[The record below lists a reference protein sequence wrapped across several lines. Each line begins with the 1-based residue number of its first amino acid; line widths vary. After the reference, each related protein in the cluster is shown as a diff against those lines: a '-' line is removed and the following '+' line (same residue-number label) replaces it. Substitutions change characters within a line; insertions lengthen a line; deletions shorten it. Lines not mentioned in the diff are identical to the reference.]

1 MKMINFLL
9 FPLLMLS
16 VCVCTWSQKAQEK
29 TNRDDNALKVGGSC
43 EGCEAVFE
51 SPIPF
56 EKLNSVITLSDFKES
71 GPKIEVSGIVYQ
83 RDGKTPAKDV
93 VIYIY
98 HTDQTGRY
106 PTKGNET
113 GWGRRHGYLRG
124 WVKTDNN
131 GYYQF
136 YTLRPASYPGRRDPQ
151 HIHVTVKEPDKNPYW
166 IDDYLF
172 SDDPLLPASR
182 GPRPRGGTGV
192 LELDPPKS
200 GVSHATRHIILG
212 LNVPDY
218 PYEGLPKIN
227 SGLGLGS
234 NCPAFDPLHLSGPD
248 TGKKTC
254 PMCKYGTGQGVM
266 VWFNHANLDHMSEF
280 VQTLER
286 EMELRDEKNLR
297 VFFIYMNPFYDR
309 NISTTEIGIIGR
321 KIREWC
327 EKQNLQKV
335 AITWIPSP
343 VDANTAGLYKINP
356 EAKNTVFVYKQR
368 RVTAKWVNIEYDSNS
383 LQTILSEL

>member
-1 MKMINFLL
+1 
-9 FPLLMLS
+9 
-16 VCVCTWSQKAQEK
+16 
-29 TNRDDNALKVGGSC
+29 
-43 EGCEAVFE
+43 
-51 SPIPF
+51 
-56 EKLNSVITLSDFKES
+56 
-71 GPKIEVSGIVYQ
+71 
-83 RDGKTPAKDV
+83 
-93 VIYIY
+93 
-98 HTDQTGRY
+98 
-106 PTKGNET
+106 
-113 GWGRRHGYLRG
+113 
-124 WVKTDNN
+124 
-131 GYYQF
+131 
-136 YTLRPASYPGRRDPQ
+136 
-151 HIHVTVKEPDKNPYW
+151 
-166 IDDYLF
+166 
-172 SDDPLLPASR
+172 
-182 GPRPRGGTGV
+182 
-192 LELDPPKS
+192 
-200 GVSHATRHIILG
+200 
-212 LNVPDY
+212 
-218 PYEGLPKIN
+218 
-227 SGLGLGS
+227 
-234 NCPAFDPLHLSGPD
+234 
-248 TGKKTC
+248 
-254 PMCKYGTGQGVM
+254 MCKYGTGQGVM